1 MEVLNVDKIYLNI
14 IKYLKTLKKLLLSL
28 INYCSTFFQRKETID
43 NMYTSIIQN
52 KTIEIK
58 SLEKELNTV
67 HNKNIKLKREIEV
80 TKGSLNKKNIII
92 SNLQDLITKRVD

>member
-1 MEVLNVDKIYLNI
+1 MNKIYLNI
-14 IKYLKTLKKLLLSL
+14 IKFLKTLKKLLLSL
-28 INYCSTFFQRKETID
+28 IKYCSTFFQRKETID

-58 SLEKELNTV
+58 SLEKELNNV
-67 HNKNIKLKREIEV
+67 HSKNIKLKKEIEV
-80 TKGSLNKKNIII
+80 IKNSLNKKNMII

>member
-1 MEVLNVDKIYLNI
+1 MDKIYLNI
-14 IKYLKTLKKLLLSL
+14 IRFLKALKRLLLSL
-28 INYCSTFFQRKETID
+28 IKYCSTFFQRKETID

-58 SLEKELNTV
+58 SLEKELNNV
-67 HNKNIKLKREIEV
+67 HSKNIKLKREIEV
-80 TKGSLNKKNIII
+80 IENSLNKKNMII

>member
-1 MEVLNVDKIYLNI
+1 MDKIYLNI
-14 IKYLKTLKKLLLSL
+14 IKFLKTLKRLLLSL
-28 INYCSTFFQRKETID
+28 IKYCSTFFQRKETID

-58 SLEKELNTV
+58 SLEKELNIV
-67 HNKNIKLKREIEV
+67 HSKNIKLKREIEV
-80 TKGSLNKKNIII
+80 IKNSLNKKNVII

>member
-1 MEVLNVDKIYLNI
+1 MDKIYLNI
-14 IKYLKTLKKLLLSL
+14 IKFLRTLKRLLLSL
-28 INYCSTFFQRKETID
+28 IKYCSTFFQRKETID

-58 SLEKELNTV
+58 SLEKELNNV
-67 HNKNIKLKREIEV
+67 HSKNIKLKKEIEV
-80 TKGSLNKKNIII
+80 IKNSLNKKNMII

>member
-1 MEVLNVDKIYLNI
+1 MDKIYLNI
-14 IKYLKTLKKLLLSL
+14 IKFLKTLKRLLLSL
-28 INYCSTFFQRKETID
+28 IKYCSTFFQRKETID

-58 SLEKELNTV
+58 SLEKDLNNV
-67 HNKNIKLKREIEV
+67 HIKNIKLKREIEV
-80 TKGSLNKKNIII
+80 IKNSLNKKNMII

>member
-1 MEVLNVDKIYLNI
+1 MDKIYLNI
-14 IKYLKTLKKLLLSL
+14 IKFLKTLKRLLLSL
-28 INYCSTFFQRKETID
+28 IKYCSTFFQRKETID

-58 SLEKELNTV
+58 GLEKELNNV
-67 HNKNIKLKREIEV
+67 HSKNIKLKREIEV
-80 TKGSLNKKNIII
+80 IKNSLNKKNMII